1 MSPQIKN
8 PFFPSV
14 DIYTEKVLEPAKQY
28 KYIAFLIPTVKHNP
42 KLFEILKNHVPVRV
56 VVKRKEIVTTYENED
71 GEEKVHHEITRT
83 IVTNI
88 YGISDKVLPNPPR
101 EILESVVKYSGYDN
115 VDDWILDFCNSIPR
129 HSASK
134 ITYLCIHKGYGK
146 TRYTKE
152 DIRVYLITV
161 SVVLI
166 SKKRKNIGFDLGV
179 GIHE

>member
-1 MSPQIKN
+1 MSPEIKN

-14 DIYTEKVLEPAKQY
+14 NVYTEKVLQPAKQY

-42 KLFEILKNHVPVRV
+42 ELFKILKNHVQVRV
-56 VVKRKEIVTTYENED
+56 VVRRKVLITTYENEN
-71 GEEKVHHEITRT
+71 GEEKVHQRSTYK

-88 YGISDKVLPNPPR
+88 YGIVDKVLPNPPR
-101 EILESVVKYSGYDN
+101 EILENMVKYSGYDN

-146 TRYTKE
+146 TRYTQE
-152 DIRVYLITV
+152 AIRVYLITV
-161 SVVLI
+161 SVLRI
-166 SKKRKNIGFDLGV
+166 IN
-179 GIHE
+179 